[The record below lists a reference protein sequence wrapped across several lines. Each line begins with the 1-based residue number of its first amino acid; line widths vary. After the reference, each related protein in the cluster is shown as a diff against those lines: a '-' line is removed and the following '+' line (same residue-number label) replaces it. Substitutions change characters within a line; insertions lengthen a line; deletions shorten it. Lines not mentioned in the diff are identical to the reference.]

1 MPVTKEIIN
10 QIKMLKPFDM
20 EPDKTILKKLLV
32 SEKKIKVK
40 RKFI

>member
-1 MPVTKEIIN
+1 
-10 QIKMLKPFDM
+10 MLKPFDM
-20 EPDKTILKKLLV
+20 EPDKTIFKKLLV

>member
-1 MPVTKEIIN
+1 MPVTKESIN
-10 QIKMLKPFDM
+10 QIKMLKPFAM

>member
-32 SEKKIKVK
+32 PEKKIKVK